1 MSETYDKASNL
12 FNCIGGLQADMA
24 VFRDLLSAR
33 LPKLAKH
40 LQKLQGPMGE
50 GEFLIEIVKF

>member
-1 MSETYDKASNL
+1 
-12 FNCIGGLQADMA
+12 MA

-40 LQKLQGPMGE
+40 LQKLLGPMGE
-50 GEFLIEIVKF
+50 GEIVFFFFQK

>member
-1 MSETYDKASNL
+1 MVS
-12 FNCIGGLQADMA
+12 GGLQADMA
-24 VFRDLLSAR
+24 VFRDLLGAR

-50 GEFLIEIVKF
+50 GELEFKSDNKIVSYLICIIC

>member
-1 MSETYDKASNL
+1 
-12 FNCIGGLQADMA
+12 MA

-50 GEFLIEIVKF
+50 GEFLIQKLLAAK